1 MSEKNSRV
9 RGLGRIFFD
18 TFLGRNIV
26 LVKMIGLCP
35 IIVAAVNLKYAVVLT
50 VCAALSLLPT
60 ALLMSLMGEKLKP
73 AFRAPIYTVLASLIL
88 VGAAWVVN
96 DYIAPELYAALYLFL
111 PLMAVNTLITYR
123 AGGFAVAARPPEALA
138 DALGSALGF
147 GVTICL
153 IAAAREFLAF
163 GTLWDIPL
171 REEPLLPGAVSPFV
185 AFFML
190 GMLAAMLQ
198 FIKELLRRFLEGEV
212 SGNA

>member
-1 MSEKNSRV
+1 MSEQKGRI
-9 RGLGRIFFD
+9 RGLGHIFFD

-35 IIVAAVNLKYAVVLT
+35 IIVAAVNLKYAVTLT

-73 AFRAPIYTVLASLIL
+73 AFRAPIYTLLASLIL
-88 VGAAWVVN
+88 VGAAYMVN
-96 DYIAPELYAALYLFL
+96 TYIAPELYAALYLFL

-138 DALGSALGF
+138 DALGSTMGF
-147 GVTICL
+147 GVTICF
-153 IAAAREFLAF
+153 IAAVRELLAF
-163 GTLWDIPL
+163 GTLW
-171 REEPLLPGAVSPFV
+171 EVPLLAAPPLPAATSPFV

-190 GMLAAMLQ
+190 GALGALLQ
-198 FIKELLRRFLEGEV
+198 FIKEMLRRFVEGEV